1 MAKLTA
7 MVAASGRAGLIA
19 TAATVAAVLVLLLH
33 PEWIGLSDRGVPEL
47 RELTRALGKEP
58 ARPVEGRLSG
68 GFPYAPALPAT
79 RGAAGRDVSPDVRI
93 AAARIEKLAREHETP
108 RNRAALGTAYLTLGD
123 WERAVEMLEDAA
135 QQQPENAEFQ
145 NDLSVAY
152 LSRATGSDRPE
163 DWASGLTAA
172 KRAIALDPR
181 RPEPY
186 FNRALALHGLYMG
199 VEEAEAWKAY
209 QAVDRSGPWVAEAT
223 DRLRVVERRRQP
235 SAADR
240 KIAPDHQRIREQ
252 IEDDLLTR
260 WGSAFEN
267 RDLATADRLLAEAR
281 GLAEGLAAEG
291 GDAMGRDEVARIQR
305 LQIAGDRAT
314 MRRLAVGHRLY
325 GAGRA
330 RFLSGQEGEAN
341 DLMAQASV
349 YFRDAG
355 SPYWQ
360 FAPITQA
367 IVLRNKG
374 QSQAALEALK
384 AVPWRV
390 APRGYLYL
398 RGRAA
403 WIESLL
409 QVGIG
414 RYDIARDLLT
424 QAVEALQSA
433 GEHDNAIATQTNL
446 AEAEWFLGDSGRAW
460 ANLVSVLS
468 SAENRGTT
476 RRAHFDLAATMAL
489 GAGLPDAALEFHD
502 AFARVSADGIPSIQ
516 VDAFVRRA
524 RTLERAGHP
533 TAAEGDLERASA
545 ALRGIGD
552 PGLRQR
558 FATEIEITKAQV
570 FSRVDCRRTMQHA
583 DAALE
588 HLLRADGSFRRG
600 AVLTMRAKCRESLG
614 DIPGAKGDL
623 TAAIE
628 AFESRRANIA
638 SAADRVQAFG
648 LERAAFR
655 DLLALEAVKQG
666 DEAAALQTAER
677 ARTGVLAEAWGRELG
692 ERPDHRDLPPDVAVV
707 YYEVLSD
714 RVLAWVL
721 TRERSSAF
729 TRPIGEAALRRSV
742 GRIQRSIQQGADL
755 AGLRP
760 HSAGLF
766 DALITP
772 ALVLADRDARSSN
785 VPKKSTVVFV
795 PDGSLFAL
803 PFGALPDADGRP
815 LIATRTVLVAP
826 SLGTFFAASARLAA
840 FTAAD
845 VLAVGDGHDSAA
857 TGLPR
862 LPRAD
867 DEATD
872 VARVYPTSTVL
883 VGANATKRRF
893 LSAHSSVIHFAGHS
907 VLNERYPM
915 FSRMLLAPDPVDDDS
930 GWLLGS
936 EITPGRFPGTYV
948 VVLATCQ
955 GAAGKP
961 IDGEGAVSVAS
972 AFFAAGV
979 PAVIASLWPVDDNL
993 QTFVNTLHRT
1003 LRTEL
1008 DAASA
1013 LRAGQLSI
1021 LAERGIHTPI
1031 RVWGGFIMLGGLT
1044 PVHREEAKRG

>member
-1 MAKLTA
+1 M
-7 MVAASGRAGLIA
+7 
-19 TAATVAAVLVLLLH
+19 
-33 PEWIGLSDRGVPEL
+33 PEL
-47 RELTRALGKEP
+47 RELARAVGKEP

-68 GFPYAPALPAT
+68 GFEHAPPLAVT
-79 RGAAGRDVSPDVRI
+79 RGAAGREVSPEVRI
-93 AAARIEKLAREHETP
+93 AAARIEKLAGEHETP
-108 RNRAALGTAYLTLGD
+108 RNSAALGTAYLTLGD
-123 WERAVEMLEDAA
+123 WERAVEMLEDAV
-135 QQQPENAEFQ
+135 QQQPENAQFQ

-181 RPEPY
+181 QPEPY
-186 FNRALALHGLYMG
+186 FNRAVALHGLHMG
-199 VEEAEAWKAY
+199 VEEADAWKAY
-209 QAVDRSGPWVAEAT
+209 QAVDGSGPWVAEAT
-223 DRLRVVERRRQP
+223 DRLRLLESQRQRVAEDP
-235 SAADR
+235 SVAS
-240 KIAPDHQRIREQ
+240 DHQRIREQ
-252 IEDDLLTR
+252 IEDDLLAR
-260 WGSAFEN
+260 WGSAFE
-267 RDLATADRLLAEAR
+267 DGHVAAADRLLGDAIA
-281 GLAEGLAAEG
+281 LADRLVAEG
-291 GDAMGRDEVARIQR
+291 GDAMARDEVARIQR
-305 LQIAGDRAT
+305 LHTAGDRAGV
-314 MRRLAVGHRLY
+314 RRLAIGHRLY

-330 RFLSGQEGEAN
+330 RFLQGDEGEAT
-341 DLMAQASV
+341 DLMSEASG
-349 YFRDAG
+349 YFRRVG

-374 QSQAALEALK
+374 QSQAALESLK
-384 AVPWRV
+384 AVPWRA
-390 APRGYLYL
+390 APQRYLFL

-409 QVGIG
+409 QVGVG
-414 RYDIARDLLT
+414 RYDIARDFLAV
-424 QAVEALQSA
+424 AVEAFRSA
-433 GEHDNAIATQTNL
+433 GEHDNLIATQTNL

-468 SAENRGTT
+468 SADSRGTT

-502 AFARVSADGIPSIQ
+502 AFARVSANGTPSTQ

-524 RTLERAGHP
+524 RTFERAGDP
-533 TAAEGDLERASA
+533 TAAEGDLERASS
-545 ALRGIGD
+545 ALERIGD

-570 FSRVDCRRTMQHA
+570 FSRVDCGRTMQHA
-583 DAALE
+583 DAALGQ
-588 HLLRADGSFRRG
+588 LLRSDGSFRRG
-600 AVLTMRAKCRESLG
+600 AVLTLRARCRESLG
-614 DIPGAKGDL
+614 DVSGAKGDL
-623 TAAIE
+623 TAAVEGFE
-628 AFESRRANIA
+628 ARRANIA

-655 DLLALEAVKQG
+655 DLLALEAVTQR
-666 DEAAALQTAER
+666 DEAAALRTAER

-692 ERPDHRDLPPDVAVV
+692 ERPDHRDLPPDVAIV
-707 YYEVLSD
+707 YYETLSD

-721 TRERSSAF
+721 TRERRSAF
-729 TRPIGEAALRRSV
+729 ARPIGESALRRSV
-742 GRIQRSIQQGADL
+742 GRIQRVIQQGADL

-760 HSAGLF
+760 HSASLF
-766 DALITP
+766 NELIAP
-772 ALVLADRDARSSN
+772 ALDLADRDARSSN
-785 VPKKSTVVFV
+785 LAKKSTVVFV

-803 PFGALPDADGRP
+803 PFGALPDGNGRP
-815 LIATRTVLVAP
+815 LIETRTVLVAP
-826 SLGTFFAASARLAA
+826 SLGTFFAASARLTA

-867 DEATD
+867 DEAAD
-872 VARVYPTSTVL
+872 VARFYPKSTVL
-883 VGANATKRRF
+883 VGPNATKRRF
-893 LSAHSSVIHFAGHS
+893 LSAPASVIHFAGHS

-915 FSRMLLAPDPVDDDS
+915 FSRMLLAPDPVDNDS

-936 EITPGRFPGTYV
+936 EIIPGRFADTYV

-993 QTFVNTLHRT
+993 QTFVSTLHRA

-1008 DAASA
+1008 DPARA

-1044 PVHREEAKRG
+1044 PVRREEAKRG

>member
-7 MVAASGRAGLIA
+7 MVAASGRAALIA
-19 TAATVAAVLVLLLH
+19 TAAAVAAVLMFVLR
-33 PEWIGLSDRGVPEL
+33 PAWFGWADRAIPEL
-47 RELTRALGKEP
+47 RELAGALGKEA

-68 GFPYAPALPAT
+68 GFQYAPPLAVT
-79 RGAAGRDVSPDVRI
+79 RGAGREVSPDIRI

-108 RNRAALGTAYLTLGD
+108 RNSAALGTAYLTLGD
-123 WERAVEMLEDAA
+123 WERAVEALEDAV
-135 QQQPENAEFQ
+135 QQQPENAQFQ

-152 LSRATGSDRPE
+152 VSRATGSDRPE
-163 DWASGLTAA
+163 DWAGGLTAA

-186 FNRALALHGLYMG
+186 FNRALALRGLHMG

-209 QAVDRSGPWVAEAT
+209 RAVDGSGPWLAEAT
-223 DRLRVVERRRQP
+223 DRLRLAEGRRQQLAGDP
-235 SAADR
+235 NVAS
-240 KIAPDHQRIREQ
+240 DHQRIREQ
-252 IEDDLLTR
+252 IEDDLLSR
-260 WGSAFEN
+260 WGSAFE
-267 RDLATADRLLAEAR
+267 DGHVAAADRLLGEASA
-281 GLAEGLAAEG
+281 LADRLVAEG

-305 LQIAGDRAT
+305 LRMAGDRAT
-314 MRRLAVGHRLY
+314 MRRLAIGHRLY
-325 GAGRA
+325 GAGRS
-330 RFLSGQEGEAN
+330 RFLQGDEGEAS
-341 DLMAQASV
+341 DLMSQASM
-349 YFRDAG
+349 YFRAVG

-367 IVLRNKG
+367 IVLRNRG
-374 QSQAALEALK
+374 QSQAALDALK

-390 APRGYLYL
+390 APQRYWYL

-409 QVGIG
+409 QVGVG

-424 QAVEALQSA
+424 VTVEAFRSA
-433 GEHDNAIATQTNL
+433 GEHDNLIATQTNL

-468 SAENRGTT
+468 SADSRGTT

-502 AFARVSADGIPSIQ
+502 AFARVSANGTPSIQ

-524 RTLERAGHP
+524 RTRERAGDP

-545 ALRGIGD
+545 ALQHIGD

-558 FATEIEITKAQV
+558 FATEIEITRAQV
-570 FSRVDCRRTMQHA
+570 FSRVDCGRTMQHA
-583 DAALE
+583 NAALE
-588 HLLRADGSFRRG
+588 QLLRSDGSFRRG
-600 AVLTMRAKCRESLG
+600 SVLTMRARCRESLG
-614 DIPGAKGDL
+614 DIPGAKADL
-623 TAAIE
+623 TAAVQGFE
-628 AFESRRANIA
+628 ARRANIA

-648 LERAAFR
+648 VERAAFR

-666 DEAAALQTAER
+666 DEAAALRTAER
-677 ARTGVLAEAWGRELG
+677 ARTGVLAEAWGRALG
-692 ERPDHRDLPPDVAVV
+692 DHPDHRGLPPEVAIV
-707 YYEVLSD
+707 YYETLSD

-721 TRERSSAF
+721 TRERRSAF
-729 TRPIGEAALRRSV
+729 ARPIGESALRRSV
-742 GRIQRSIQQGADL
+742 GRIQRVIQQGADL

-760 HSAGLF
+760 HSASLF
-766 DALITP
+766 NELIAP
-772 ALVLADRDARSSN
+772 ALDLADSDAQSSS
-785 VPKKSTVVFV
+785 VAKKSTVVFV

-803 PFGALPDADGRP
+803 PFGALPDGNGRP
-815 LIATRTVLVAP
+815 LIETRTVLVAP
-826 SLGTFFAASARLAA
+826 SLGTFFAASARLTA

-867 DEATD
+867 DEAAD
-872 VARVYPTSTVL
+872 VARFYPKSTVL
-883 VGANATKRRF
+883 VGPNATKKRF
-893 LSAHSSVIHFAGHS
+893 LSAPASVIHFAGHS

-915 FSRMLLAPDPVDDDS
+915 FSRMLLAPDPVDNDS

-936 EITPGRFPGTYV
+936 EITPGRFADTYV

-993 QTFVNTLHRT
+993 QTFVSTLHRA

-1008 DAASA
+1008 DPARA